1 MIQILKDSMIHFNQ
15 IKEVK
20 KLPFGK
26 LISYLLLLS
35 LVMAL
40 PLAAQVK
47 EVFHSIKQD
56 SLTIVSHLPDF
67 SIKNGKLQL
76 HDKNEK
82 GFIYQ
87 TDTVIFTFD
96 PEAKRTKQ
104 EITNDHLGNFIS
116 AGLTKDELLIGFP
129 STELTSNLLGGNK
142 LAISYNNPILDGIT
156 SQKIKQEVKNSQFP
170 IWMYGLIILL
180 VLYPA
185 FVNLAI
191 NIFTVALIGNIY
203 SHMIRCKNGFLDN
216 LKMMIACASLP
227 VLLSLIISFIY
238 PEFDTGLF
246 ITLGSFF
253 IFTQALKDE
262 TKMKLK

>member
-35 LVMAL
+35 LAMAI
-40 PLAAQVK
+40 PLAAQIK

-56 SLTIVSHLPDF
+56 SLMIVSHLPDF
-67 SIKNGKLQL
+67 SIKHGKLQL
-76 HDKNEK
+76 HNKTEK

-96 PEAKRTKQ
+96 PEEKRTKR
-104 EITNDHLGNFIS
+104 EITNDRLGNLIS

-129 STELTSNLLGGNK
+129 STELTSNLLGGK
-142 LAISYNNPILDGIT
+142 RLTISYSNPLLDGIT
-156 SQKIKQEVKNSQFP
+156 SQQIKKEIKNSHFP
-170 IWMYGLIILL
+170 IWIYTLIILL

-191 NIFTVALIGNIY
+191 NIFTVTLIGNIY

-216 LKMMIACASLP
+216 LKMMIACSSLP
-227 VLLSLIISFIY
+227 VLLSLVISFVY
-238 PEFDTGLF
+238 PEFDKGLF

-253 IFTQALKDE
+253 VFTQALKE
-262 TKMKLK
+262 EVKIRPK